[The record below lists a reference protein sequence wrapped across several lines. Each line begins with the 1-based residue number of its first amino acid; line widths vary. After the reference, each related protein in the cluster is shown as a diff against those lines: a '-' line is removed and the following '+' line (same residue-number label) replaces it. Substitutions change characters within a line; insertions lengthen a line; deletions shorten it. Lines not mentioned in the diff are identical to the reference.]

1 MRSRALRLS
10 GPPTGRLRDRL
21 GPGHLLRL
29 VRDHAAHYNAD
40 RPHMSLNRDAPFTR
54 AVEPPSAG
62 HIIALPRIGG
72 LHHRYVRAA

>member
-1 MRSRALRLS
+1 
-10 GPPTGRLRDRL
+10 
-21 GPGHLLRL
+21 
-29 VRDHAAHYNAD
+29 
-40 RPHMSLNRDAPFTR
+40 MSLNRDAPFTR